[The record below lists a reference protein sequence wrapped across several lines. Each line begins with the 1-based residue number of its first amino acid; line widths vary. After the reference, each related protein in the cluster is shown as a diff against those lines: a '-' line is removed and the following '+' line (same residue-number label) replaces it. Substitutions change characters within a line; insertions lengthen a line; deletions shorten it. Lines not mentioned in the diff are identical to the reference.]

1 MNNLN
6 QELFSLIK
14 ELPGIV
20 ILLNQDKKTL
30 YFSTDAAINGLVRD
44 DQIAVKELEQF
55 IFSLKPNFLRAN
67 TQINHKSLSSTSQ
80 QKLEI
85 GAVELSNNNILL
97 LIEDLTSSLRIE
109 QIRRDFIANIS
120 HELKTP
126 VSALELLAEA
136 IKEAGNDVEA
146 IKRFAEKIPKETKR
160 LASFIQDIIDLTKI
174 QSDDPLEDAEEI
186 SVSSIVDESIEV
198 VDSIAAKNRVE
209 ISVDNKFRDLTVLGD
224 KKQLITALKNLLIN
238 AIYHSGDDQLVSLK
252 VEKTTYFVEISV
264 KDSGEGISPED
275 QLRIFERFYRVDS
288 ARTRELGG
296 SGIGLS
302 LVKHICSNHGGRA
315 LVESKIGKGA
325 TFTMQLPLNMSREN
339 Q

>member
-6 QELFSLIK
+6 QELVNLIK

-44 DQIAVKELEQF
+44 DEIAVKELEQF
-55 IFSLKPNFLRAN
+55 ILSLKPNFLRAN

-85 GAVELSNNNILL
+85 DAVELSNNNILL
-97 LIEDLTSSLRIE
+97 LIEDLTNSLRIE

-136 IKEAGNDVEA
+136 IKEAGTDVEV

-174 QSDDPLEDAEEI
+174 QSDDPLDDPEDI
-186 SVSSIVDESIEV
+186 SVSSIVDESLEV

-209 ISVDNKFRDLTVLGD
+209 INVENNFEDLTVLGD

-238 AIYHSGDDQLVSLK
+238 AIYHTGDDQLVSLK
-252 VEKTTYFVEISV
+252 VDKTTYFVEISV

-315 LVESKIGKGA
+315 LVESKIGQGA
-325 TFTMQLPLNMSREN
+325 IFTMQLPLNTNREN

>member
-6 QELFSLIK
+6 QELVNLIK

-44 DQIAVKELEQF
+44 DEIAVKELEQF
-55 IFSLKPNFLRAN
+55 ILSLKPNFLRAN

-85 GAVELSNNNILL
+85 DAVELSNNNILL
-97 LIEDLTSSLRIE
+97 LIEDLTNSLRIE

-136 IKEAGNDVEA
+136 IKEAGTDVEV

-174 QSDDPLEDAEEI
+174 QSDDPLDDPEDI
-186 SVSSIVDESIEV
+186 SVSSIVDESLEV
-198 VDSIAAKNRVE
+198 VDSIARSE
-209 ISVDNKFRDLTVLGD
+209 EHTS
-224 KKQLITALKNLLIN
+224 
-238 AIYHSGDDQLVSLK
+238 
-252 VEKTTYFVEISV
+252 
-264 KDSGEGISPED
+264 
-275 QLRIFERFYRVDS
+275 
-288 ARTRELGG
+288 ELQ
-296 SGIGLS
+296 S
-302 LVKHICSNHGGRA
+302 H
-315 LVESKIGKGA
+315 
-325 TFTMQLPLNMSREN
+325 
-339 Q
+339 